1 MKSSANYSFSK
12 VPTPQLPRSVFNRS
26 TPIKTTFDTGYLVPI
41 FVDEIIP
48 GDTMSLRATF
58 FARLAPL
65 VFPIMDNVYL
75 DTFWFFVPNR
85 LVWSN
90 WERFN
95 GAQDDPT
102 DSTDY
107 LIPILDLEGNDP
119 AEQFAE
125 RSLFDY
131 MGLPVNVDL
140 AWASGPGPDAFLEI
154 SALPLRAY
162 QLIFNEWFRD
172 QNLQDH
178 IPVQTDDGPDDTAG
192 YNLMR
197 RGKRHDYFTSVLP
210 WPQKGDSV
218 MLPLGE
224 TAPVIGTGQALG
236 IINGSGGT
244 YGLHVDASG
253 LGRFNSGAYGFTL
266 PHNGGGSSPSS
277 TDLGVTTS
285 AANSGLIADLS
296 AATAA
301 TVNQLRQAFAFQQI
315 LEADARGGTRYTEMI
330 LAHFKVVNPD
340 FRLQRPE
347 YLGGSSVRI
356 NVQEVPQTSPSPT
369 SNPTLR
375 NVQGGLAAYARG
387 GANAGFTKSFTEHG
401 HVIGIVNVRSDMTYQ
416 GGVRRMWSRRTRF
429 DFYLPALANLGE
441 QEVLNKE
448 LIYDPS
454 GTGELA
460 PNAVFGYQERWAEMR
475 YFPGQVTGQFRSIA
489 TDSLD
494 AWHLAYDFTTVP
506 PLNENWIVDD
516 PPVDRVVSVPGT
528 VENPQDQVL
537 MDGMISINHARIMPM
552 FSVPGL
558 RRL

>member
-12 VPTPQLPRSVFNRS
+12 VPTPQLPRSIFNRS
-26 TPIKTTFDTGYLVPI
+26 TPIKTTFDTGYLVPV
-41 FVDEIIP
+41 FVDEILP
-48 GDTMSLRATF
+48 GDTMSVRATF

-75 DTFWFFVPNR
+75 DTFWFFIPNR

-102 DSTDY
+102 DTTDY
-107 LIPILDLEGNDP
+107 LIPILDLEGDDP
-119 AEQFAE
+119 PAQFDE

-140 AWASGPGPDAFLEI
+140 AWGGATDQFLEVN
-154 SALPLRAY
+154 ALPLRAY
-162 QLIFNEWFRD
+162 QLVWNEWFRD

-178 IPVQTDDGPDDTAG
+178 ISVITSDGPDPIEG

-218 MLPLGE
+218 MLPIGE
-224 TAPVIGTGQALG
+224 TAPVYGDGKVLGLTDSTGD
-236 IINGSGGT
+236 
-244 YGLHVDASG
+244 YGLRAVSTTGYLTGATGVYGDAVGSLDAAGSVANARGVGVVQSG
-253 LGRFNSGAYGFTL
+253 S
-266 PHNGGGSSPSS
+266 
-277 TDLGVTTS
+277 
-285 AANSGLIADLS
+285 SGLIADLS

-347 YLGGSSVRI
+347 YLGGSSQRI
-356 NVQEVPQTSPSPT
+356 NIQEVPQTSPSPA

-387 GANAGFTKSFTEHG
+387 GASAGFTKSFTEHG
-401 HVIGIVNVRSDMTYQ
+401 HVIGLVNVRSDMTYQ

-429 DFYLPALANLGE
+429 DYYLPALANLGE

-448 LIYDPS
+448 LIYDPT
-454 GTGELA
+454 GTGEQA

-494 AWHLAYDFTTVP
+494 AWHLAYDFASVP